1 MKQQTGL
8 TFKQRNKLNTVHLA
22 KWTLAW
28 VLTLALAS
36 FGPLLLWG
44 EQNTLLSI
52 VAIMVNICA
61 GIMMIMANKRH
72 LAGLDELQQRLHLNA
87 MAITLGGSL
96 VFGLAYSVLQ
106 TSGVISFRQGISHL
120 VMFMGITYLVSVV
133 VMNKQLGAE
142 DEE

>member
-36 FGPLLLWG
+36 FGPKSLWP
-44 EQNTLLSI
+44 EQSTLFSI
-52 VAIMVNICA
+52 AAVVLNISA
-61 GIMMIMANKRH
+61 GIMMILANKRH

-106 TSGVISFRQGISHL
+106 TSGIISLRQGISHL
-120 VMFMGITYLVSVV
+120 VMFMGITYFVCVV
-133 VMNKQLGAE
+133 VMTKQLGAE

>member
-1 MKQQTGL
+1 
-8 TFKQRNKLNTVHLA
+8 
-22 KWTLAW
+22 
-28 VLTLALAS
+28 
-36 FGPLLLWG
+36 
-44 EQNTLLSI
+44 
-52 VAIMVNICA
+52 MVNVCA

-106 TSGVISFRQGISHL
+106 TSGIISFRQGISHL

>member
-1 MKQQTGL
+1 MSPL
-8 TFKQRNKLNTVHLA
+8 TQNQDWKNTNKHNTTRLA
-22 KWTLAW
+22 TWTLAW
-28 VLTLALAS
+28 VISMAVAN
-36 FGPLLLWG
+36 FGPQFIWQQDLI
-44 EQNTLLSI
+44 T
-52 VAIMVNICA
+52 
-61 GIMMIMANKRH
+61 IMAIGTNFMMGIGMI
-72 LAGLDELQQRLHLNA
+72 LANRRQLLGLDELQQRLHLNA

>member
-8 TFKQRNKLNTVHLA
+8 TFKQRNKLNTIYLA
-22 KWTLAW
+22 KWTLGW

-36 FGPLLLWG
+36 IGPGSLWA
-44 EQNTLLSI
+44 ETNTLFSI
-52 VAIMVNICA
+52 VAVIINICA

-72 LAGLDELQQRLHLNA
+72 LSGLDELQQRLHLNA

-106 TSGVISFRQGISHL
+106 TSGSFRYDKVFL
-120 VMFMGITYLVSVV
+120 T
-133 VMNKQLGAE
+133 
-142 DEE
+142 